1 MAAPVGLLLS
11 TEVGSEVSAL
21 QRTAIQQIIG
31 RWPPEV
37 EGMAEWSKLVAS
49 GSA

>member
-21 QRTAIQQIIG
+21 QGTAIQQIIG

-37 EGMAEWSKLVAS
+37 EGMAEWSKLFAS
-49 GSA
+49 GTA